1 MSQELKDFIASW
13 LDVIVD
19 LLKLAGLND
28 IADKIAAAL

>member
-19 LLKLAGLND
+19 LLRLAKLDD